1 VPRRKNFS
9 EFSDTGSRRSQQ
21 NFEESSM
28 MESSHHSVEKADL
41 AQTPVL
47 AEPQQASASK
57 NNDGLEVLETREWLD
72 SLDYVLS
79 RGGPESAGRLLQQL
93 SLHARRAAGVNL
105 PFTATTPYQNTISVR
120 QQAPFPG
127 SQEMERRIKSLVRW
141 NAMAMVVRANKIQE
155 GIGGHIS
162 TFASAATLYEVAF
175 NHFLRAR
182 TENGDRDIVY
192 FQGHAAPGMYSRAF
206 LEGRLPKEKLENF
219 RRELKPGG
227 GLSSY
232 PHPWLMPDFWEF
244 PTVSMGL
251 GPIQSIYHARFI
263 KYLENRGLKTT
274 TGGKVWAFLG
284 DGEMDEPESLGSI
297 TLASREKLDN
307 LIWVINCNL
316 QRLDGPVRGNGKIIQ
331 ELEAIFRGAGWN
343 VIKVIWGCDWDS
355 LIQNDRDGLLVK
367 RLGEVTDGQYQKFF
381 VESGA
386 YFRQNLFGTDP
397 RLLRMVE
404 HLSDEQLSRL
414 RLGGHDPIKV
424 HAAYKSAIEHK
435 GAPTL
440 ILAKTIKGYGLGEA
454 GEGKNITHQQ
464 KKLNDDELRM
474 FRSRFGIPIP
484 DAELHDAPFY
494 RPADDSPE
502 IRYMQERRKVLGGY
516 MPERKVRS
524 KAIKEV
530 SPVHFDE
537 FHKGT
542 EGRDVSTT
550 MVFVRLLAKL
560 LRDPEIGKL
569 IVPIIPDEARTF
581 GMEALFRQVGIYSSV
596 GQLYEPVDMD
606 TLLYY
611 KEAKD
616 GQILEEGITEA
627 GSISSFIAAGTA
639 YANHGINTI
648 PFFIYYSMFGFQR
661 IGDLIW
667 AAADMRTRGFLLG
680 GTAGRT
686 TLAGEGLQ
694 HQDGHSHVLALS
706 VPNLKA
712 YDPAFAFEIA
722 IIIQDGIR
730 RMYVDQES
738 IFYYLTLGNEP
749 LPMPAMPDG
758 EGIRDGILKGMYR
771 FKASQKTDAKLRA
784 QLFGSGAIMFEVLKA
799 QQILEE
805 KYGVAAD
812 VWSITSYKELYR
824 DGNDCERWNML
835 HPGDSPKVPYVSEKL
850 KDAAG
855 VLVAA
860 SDYMKVLPE
869 SIARWMPRPL
879 VALGTDGFGRSE
891 SRTSLRDFFEVDA
904 KHIVLAT
911 LHALATEKEKKIESK
926 VVAQAIKDL
935 GINPAKLNP
944 AIS

>member
-1 VPRRKNFS
+1 VA
-9 EFSDTGSRRSQQ
+9 ET
-21 NFEESSM
+21 
-28 MESSHHSVEKADL
+28 
-41 AQTPVL
+41 QTNGV
-47 AEPQQASASK
+47 
-57 NNDGLEVLETREWLD
+57 EVLETREWLD

-79 RGGPESAGRLLQQL
+79 QGGPERAGRLLQQL

-105 PFTATTPYQNTISVR
+105 PFTATTPYQNTIASR
-120 QQAPFPG
+120 QQPPFPG

-141 NAMAMVVRANKIQE
+141 NALAMVVRANKIE
-155 GIGGHIS
+155 SGIGGHIS

-175 NHFLRAR
+175 NHFLQAQ
-182 TENGDRDIVY
+182 TESGDRDLVY
-192 FQGHAAPGMYSRAF
+192 FQGHAAPGMYARAY
-206 LEGRLPKEKLENF
+206 LEGRIPKEKLQNF
-219 RRELKPGG
+219 RRELKAGG

-251 GPIQSIYHARFI
+251 GPIQSIYQARFI
-263 KYLENRGLKTT
+263 RYLENRGLKKS
-274 TGGKVWAFLG
+274 TGGRVWAFMG

-297 TLASREKLDN
+297 TLASRERLDN
-307 LIWVINCNL
+307 LTFVVNCNL

-343 VIKVIWGCDWDS
+343 VIKVVWGSDWDN
-355 LIQNDRDGLLVK
+355 LITNDRDGILVK
-367 RLGEVTDGQYQKFF
+367 RMGEITDGQYQKYF

-386 YFRQNLFGTDP
+386 YFRHNLFGSDP
-397 RLLRMVE
+397 RLLKMVE
-404 HLSDEQLSRL
+404 HLSDEQLSRM

-424 HAAYKSAIEHK
+424 HAAFKAAVEHK
-435 GAPTL
+435 GAPTVV
-440 ILAKTIKGYGLGEA
+440 LAKTIKGYGLGEA

-464 KKLNDDELRM
+464 KKLNEDELRV
-474 FRSRFGIPIP
+474 FRSRFGIPIA
-484 DAELHDAPFY
+484 DEQLQDAPFY

-502 IRYMQERRKVLGGY
+502 ILYMQERRKQLGGY
-516 MPERKVRS
+516 LPERKVRS
-524 KAIKEV
+524 KPIAPV
-530 SPVHFDE
+530 SESHFEE

-542 EGRDVSTT
+542 DGREVSTT
-550 MVFVRLLAKL
+550 MVFVRLLGKL

-627 GSISSFIAAGTA
+627 GSICSFIAAGTA

-667 AAADMRTRGFLLG
+667 AAADMRTRGFLIG

-694 HQDGHSHVLALS
+694 HQDGHSHLLALP
-706 VPNLKA
+706 VPNLLA
-712 YDPAFAFEIA
+712 YDPAFAYEIGV
-722 IIIQDGIR
+722 IIQDGIK

-738 IFYYLTLGNEP
+738 VFYYLTVTNEP
-749 LPMPAMPDG
+749 LAMPAMP
-758 EGIRDGILKGMYR
+758 EGKDVREGILKGLYR
-771 FKASQKTDAKLRA
+771 FRTSTKKDAKLRA
-784 QLFGSGAIMFEVLKA
+784 QLFGSGTIMYEVLKA

-812 VWSITSYKELYR
+812 VWSVTSYKQLYR
-824 DGNDCERWNML
+824 DGNDCDRWNML
-835 HPGDSPKVPYVSEKL
+835 HPGESTRVPFVSQAL
-850 KDAAG
+850 KDAQG

-869 SIARWMPRPL
+869 SIAQWLPRPL

-891 SRTSLRDFFEVDA
+891 SRTALRDFFEVDA

-911 LHALATEKEKKIESK
+911 LTALAREK
-926 VVAQAIKDL
+926 QIKLDVLQKAVKEL
-935 GINPAKLNP
+935 GINPEKANP
-944 AIS
+944 ANT